1 MMLREYI
8 LFVGMFFMLFYATL
22 LCGLG
27 LIGTLINIH
36 VAHIGKTRKKLIDTF
51 IHD

>member
-1 MMLREYI
+1 MTLKDYI
-8 LFVGMFFMLFYATL
+8 LFVGMFFMLFYSTL

-27 LIGTLINIH
+27 LIRVLINMH
-36 VAHIGKTRKKLIDTF
+36 VSHIGKNRKKLIDTF